1 MLYAFAP
8 MEGVTSCLFRRTHAK
23 CFPGVDRYYAPSL
36 APDAA
41 ADCPFPVCYNSSIV
55 DKASLDAVRE
65 AVPSLERVMLGRG
78 AAADPAL
85 FRVLRGGEPLSSD
98 ELLDFLTRYRAALT
112 DSGLGD
118 HYTLGRLKELW
129 FYCGAKFPDNPRGVK
144 RIAKAQNLEDHRSAV
159 RLLFAGGGFRPEAP
173 FIG

>member
-23 CFPGVDRYYAPSL
+23 CFSGVDRYYAPFL

-41 ADCPFPVCYNSSIV
+41 ADCPFPVCYNGSIV

-65 AVPSLERVMLGRG
+65 AVPSLERVMLGR
-78 AAADPAL
+78 
-85 FRVLRGGEPLSSD
+85 
-98 ELLDFLTRYRAALT
+98 
-112 DSGLGD
+112 
-118 HYTLGRLKELW
+118 LKELW
-129 FYCGAKFPDNPRGVK
+129 FYCGAKFPDDPRGVK
-144 RIAKAQNLEDHRSAV
+144 RIAKAQNLEDYRSAV